1 MFKDRFIAG
10 SVRLCVCLGLTCGTT
25 DKVAS
30 VIVFVGC
37 VLCLFP
43 FFTLTLTPCLSLV
56 FERFNYLKHF
66 LYHLSR
72 SALFPCC
79 LINVAQL
86 LDIPK
91 NQIIYVRFLL
101 APRLFVLIF
110 YGRKFS
116 KSHKNFTPYI
126 QSTEHFNN
134 FFLLIQFKFFYFYFM
149 WTVK

>member
-10 SVRLCVCLGLTCGTT
+10 SVRLCVCLGLTFGTT

-30 VIVFVGC
+30 VIVFVGR

-86 LDIPK
+86 LEYSKKSNHICAVFTCSSSLCS
-91 NQIIYVRFLL
+91 YLL
-101 APRLFVLIF
+101 RSEVFKISQ
-110 YGRKFS
+110 KFHS
-116 KSHKNFTPYI
+116 VCS
-126 QSTEHFNN
+126 EHRT
-134 FFLLIQFKFFYFYFM
+134 L
-149 WTVK
+149 